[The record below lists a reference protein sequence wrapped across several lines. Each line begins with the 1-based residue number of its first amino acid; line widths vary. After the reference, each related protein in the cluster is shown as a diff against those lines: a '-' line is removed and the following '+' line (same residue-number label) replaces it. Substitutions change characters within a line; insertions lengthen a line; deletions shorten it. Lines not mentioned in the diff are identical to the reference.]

1 MEISKVNK
9 VILECDTVEGK
20 KCDLEFL
27 VENREEFCG
36 INVEMNKTQSFAPT
50 EIKFG
55 FYTYSVSV
63 KERD

>member
-20 KCDLEFL
+20 KYNLEFE
-27 VENREEFCG
+27 VENNEEFCG

-55 FYTYSVSV
+55 FYAYSMSV

>member
-20 KCDLEFL
+20 KYNLEFE

-36 INVEMNKTQSFAPT
+36 INVEINRTQSFAPT

-55 FYTYSVSV
+55 FYAYSMSV

>member
-20 KCDLEFL
+20 KYNLEFE

-36 INVEMNKTQSFAPT
+36 INVEMNKIQSFAPT

-55 FYTYSVSV
+55 FYAYSMSV

>member
-9 VILECDTVEGK
+9 VVLECDTVEGK
-20 KCDLEFL
+20 KYNLEFE

-55 FYTYSVSV
+55 FYAYSMSV